1 MALTPINIGIQTRM
15 TAGIAL
21 VASLLVLAVGW
32 YWTSHEEDELM
43 ASLRQRESRMAGLIE
58 RSFAGPI
65 WNLDHVAIENL
76 LDAVMADPE
85 VQAIELQ
92 GLGLHGGKTQRVRS
106 RPASGPDSEQLRREF
121 GITYQPAVD
130 APGTQ
135 VATAVLVYTR
145 ELIDEQISRTR
156 LFVVE
161 LLAVVMAGI
170 VIASSLLVHFLVRRP
185 VARLGA
191 LAQRVAKGDLGAQ
204 EPVERGDEIGEL
216 TKRFNAMSLKLRSA
230 ADQVQLSSDG
240 LRASEAR
247 YRSLFENATE
257 GIFQADA
264 QGRMLGMN
272 RAFTQMLGLGS
283 GVQSPVGRRL
293 RELTGIGRR
302 EMLRVAAVLNEQG
315 KIQQAQ
321 LQLRGAGGRP
331 LWVELNAH
339 WVEAEGGDGGRGQR
353 RIEGMVSDISLRRQA
368 EAELTRHRDHL
379 EDLVAERTAELQE
392 AKARAEAANFAKGRF
407 LATMSHE
414 FRTPLN
420 AILGF
425 TQLMQMDATIPAGQ
439 QAKLQLMRD
448 SGLHLLELINDVLDM
463 ASIEAGKVS
472 LKPAL
477 VDLRALLDMA
487 CDSVRLRAEQK
498 ELDFSLAVDATLPA
512 RVVVDGQR
520 LRQVLL
526 NLLANAV
533 KFTDTGSVQLA
544 ARVVAQDATQ
554 VRLSLEIIDTGIG
567 MTPAQQ
573 ARLFQAFEQVS
584 DASRHLGG
592 TGLGLS
598 ISQQLVRLMGSQI
611 VVQSTA
617 GQGSTF
623 SFELRLPLA

>member
-1 MALTPINIGIQTRM
+1 MKLGIQARL

-32 YWTSHEEDELM
+32 YWTTHEEAELM
-43 ASLRQRESRMAGLIE
+43 AGLNQRETRMAGLIE
-58 RSFAGPI
+58 RGFAGPI

-85 VQAIELQ
+85 VHAIELK
-92 GLGLHGGKTQRVRS
+92 GLGLRGGLARRE
-106 RPASGPDSEQLRREF
+106 RGAADAAEAAGARLRREF
-121 GITYQPAVD
+121 AITYQPAAD
-130 APGTQ
+130 TEGTP
-135 VATAVLVYTR
+135 VATAVLVFSR
-145 ELIDEQISRTR
+145 ELVDGQIQRTR
-156 LFVVE
+156 LFVIQ
-161 LLAVVMAGI
+161 LLAVVVAGI
-170 VIASSLLVHFLVRRP
+170 VIASFLLVHWLVRRP

-191 LAQRVAKGDLGAQ
+191 LAQRVAMGDLGAQ
-204 EPVERGDEIGEL
+204 ETIERGDEIGEL
-216 TKRFNAMSLKLRSA
+216 TARFNAMSLKLRSA
-230 ADQVQLSSDG
+230 ADQVQLSSEG

-264 QGRMLGMN
+264 HGRVLRVN
-272 RAFTQMLGLGS
+272 HAFTQMLGLGA
-283 GVQSPVGRRL
+283 QSPAGRRL
-293 RELTGIGRR
+293 RELTGIDRD
-302 EMLRVAAVLNEQG
+302 EMHRVAAVLNEQG

-321 LQLRGAGGRP
+321 LQLRSASGRP

-339 WVEAEGGDGGRGQR
+339 WVEADGLGGQCRV
-353 RIEGMVSDISLRRQA
+353 EGMVSDISRRRQA
-368 EAELTRHRDHL
+368 EAELTRHRNHL
-379 EDLVAERTAELQE
+379 EELVAERTTELSE
-392 AKARAEAANFAKGRF
+392 AKLRAEAANQAKGRF

-425 TQLMQMDATIPAGQ
+425 TQLMQMDASIPAGP

-463 ASIEAGKVS
+463 ASIEAGKVR
-472 LKPAL
+472 LKPSA

-487 CDSVRLRAEQK
+487 SDSVRLRAEQK
-498 ELDFSLAVDATLPA
+498 GLAFELDIDARLPLL
-512 RVVVDGQR
+512 VMVDGQR

-533 KFTDTGSVQLA
+533 KFTDSGSVQLS
-544 ARVVAQDATQ
+544 ARVVEQDGAHM
-554 VRLSLEIIDTGIG
+554 RLRLAVSDTGIG

-611 VVQSTA
+611 LVQSTA
-617 GQGSTF
+617 GQGSSF
-623 SFELRLPLA
+623 AFELSVPLA

>member
-1 MALTPINIGIQTRM
+1 MALAPMSMGIQTRL

-43 ASLRQRESRMAGLIE
+43 QALRQREARMAGLVE
-58 RSFAGPI
+58 RGFAGPI

-85 VQAIELQ
+85 VYAIELK
-92 GLGLHGGKTQRVRS
+92 GLGLRGGLAKRQRE
-106 RPASGPDSEQLRREF
+106 RPASGPLRREF
-121 GITYQPAVD
+121 DITYQPAVD

-135 VATAVLVYTR
+135 VASAVLTFTR
-145 ELIDEQISRTR
+145 ELVDEQIRRTR

-161 LLAVVMAGI
+161 LLAVVVVGI
-170 VIASSLLVHFLVRRP
+170 VIASSLMVHFLVRRP

-204 EPVERGDEIGEL
+204 ERVERADEIGEL
-216 TKRFNAMSLKLRSA
+216 TTRFNAMSLKLRSA
-230 ADQVQLSSDG
+230 SDQVQLSSQG

-264 QGRMLGMN
+264 DGRVLSMN
-272 RAFTQMLGLGS
+272 RAFTQMLGLGAL
-283 GVQSPVGRRL
+283 SPVGRRL
-293 RELTGIGRR
+293 RELTGIDRDEMRR
-302 EMLRVAAVLNEQG
+302 VSDVMNEQG
-315 KIQQAQ
+315 KIQQCQ

-339 WVEAEGGDGGRGQR
+339 WVDADGGQR

-379 EDLVAERTAELQE
+379 EELVAERTAELSE
-392 AKARAEAANFAKGRF
+392 AKLRAEAANQAKGRF

-425 TQLMQMDATIPAGQ
+425 TQLMQMDAGVPAAQ
-439 QAKLQLMRD
+439 QTRLQLMRD

-472 LKPAL
+472 LKPAPA
-477 VDLRALLDMA
+477 DLRALLDMA

-498 ELDFSLAVDATLPA
+498 NLAFLLDVDPRLPPQA
-512 RVVVDGQR
+512 LVDGQR

-526 NLLANAV
+526 NLLSNAV
-533 KFTDTGSVQLA
+533 KFTDSGSVRLA
-544 ARVVAQDATQ
+544 VDVIEPPQAGHARLRFEVT
-554 VRLSLEIIDTGIG
+554 DTGIG

-611 VVQSTA
+611 LVQSTA
-617 GQGSTF
+617 GQGSSF
-623 SFELRLPLA
+623 VFELRVSVV

>member
-1 MALTPINIGIQTRM
+1 MALPPLNIGIQTRL

-21 VASLLVLAVGW
+21 VASLLVLVVGW
-32 YWTSHEEDELM
+32 TWTSYEEDELM
-43 ASLRQRESRMAGLIE
+43 QALRQREARMAGLVE
-58 RSFAGPI
+58 RGFAGPI

-85 VQAIELQ
+85 VHAIELK
-92 GLGLHGGKTQRVRS
+92 GLGLRGGQ
-106 RPASGPDSEQLRREF
+106 GRRERDHPAVGPLRSEF
-121 GITYQPAVD
+121 PITYQPAAD
-130 APGTQ
+130 APGAQ
-135 VATAVLVYTR
+135 VASAVLTFTR
-145 ELIDEQISRTR
+145 DRVDEQIRRTR

-161 LLAVVMAGI
+161 LLAVVVVGI
-170 VIASSLLVHFLVRRP
+170 VVASSLLVHWLVRRP
-185 VARLGA
+185 VARLGR
-191 LAQRVAKGDLGAQ
+191 LAQRVAAGDLGAQ
-204 EPVERGDEIGEL
+204 ERVERLDEIGEL
-216 TKRFNAMSLKLRSA
+216 TTRFNAMSLKLRSA
-230 ADQVQLSSDG
+230 ADQVQISSQG

-264 QGRMLGMN
+264 DGRVLGMN
-272 RAFTQMLGLGS
+272 RAFTQMLGLGT
-283 GVQSPVGRRL
+283 QSPVGRRL
-293 RELTGIGRR
+293 RELTGLGRR
-302 EMLRVAAVLNEQG
+302 DMVRVATLLNEQG
-315 KIQQAQ
+315 KVQQAQ
-321 LQLRGAGGRP
+321 LQLRDSAGRSV
-331 LWVELNAH
+331 WVELSAH
-339 WVEAEGGDGGRGQR
+339 WVEGEGGQR
-353 RIEGMVSDISLRRQA
+353 RIEGMVMDISLRRQA

-379 EDLVAERTAELQE
+379 EDLVAERTAELSE
-392 AKARAEAANFAKGRF
+392 AKLRAEAANQAKGRF

-425 TQLMQMDATIPAGQ
+425 TQLMQMDVGVPAPQ
-439 QAKLQLMRD
+439 QGRLQLMRD

-472 LKPAL
+472 LKPTPA
-477 VDLRALLDMA
+477 DLRALLDMA

-498 ELDFSLAVDATLPA
+498 NLSFALDIDPCLPTQ
-512 RVVVDGQR
+512 VLVDGQR

-526 NLLANAV
+526 NLLSNAV
-533 KFTDTGSVQLA
+533 KFTDSGSVSLTTC
-544 ARVVAQDATQ
+544 VVEPPQAGH
-554 VRLSLEIIDTGIG
+554 VRLRFGVTDSGIG

-584 DASRHLGG
+584 EASRHLGG

-611 VVQSTA
+611 LVQSTA
-617 GQGSTF
+617 GQGSSF

>member
-1 MALTPINIGIQTRM
+1 M
-15 TAGIAL
+15 
-21 VASLLVLAVGW
+21 
-32 YWTSHEEDELM
+32 
-43 ASLRQRESRMAGLIE
+43 RQRETRMAGLIE
-58 RSFAGPI
+58 RGFAGPI

-85 VQAIELQ
+85 VHAIELK
-92 GLGLHGGKTQRVRS
+92 GLGLRGGQGRRE
-106 RPASGPDSEQLRREF
+106 RDHPATGALRREF
-121 GITYQPAVD
+121 PITYQPAAD
-130 APGTQ
+130 APGAQ
-135 VATAVLVYTR
+135 VASAVLTFTR
-145 ELIDEQISRTR
+145 DRVDEQIRRTR

-161 LLAVVMAGI
+161 LLAVVVVGI
-170 VIASSLLVHFLVRRP
+170 VLASSLLVHWLVRRP
-185 VARLGA
+185 VARLGK
-191 LAQRVAKGDLGAQ
+191 LAQRVAAGDLGAQ
-204 EPVERGDEIGEL
+204 EQVERLDEIGEL
-216 TKRFNAMSLKLRSA
+216 TTRFNAMSLKLRSA
-230 ADQVQLSSDG
+230 ADQVQLSSQG

-264 QGRMLGMN
+264 DGRVLGMN
-272 RAFTQMLGLGS
+272 RAFTQMLGLGT
-283 GVQSPVGRRL
+283 QNPVGRRL
-293 RELTGIGRR
+293 RELTGLGRR
-302 EMLRVAAVLNEQG
+302 DLVRVATLLNEQG
-315 KIQQAQ
+315 QVQQAQ
-321 LQLRGAGGRP
+321 LQLRDAAGRP
-331 LWVELNAH
+331 LWVELSAH
-339 WVEAEGGDGGRGQR
+339 WVEGEGGQR
-353 RIEGMVSDISLRRQA
+353 RIEGMVMDISLRRQA

-379 EDLVAERTAELQE
+379 EDLVDERTAELSE
-392 AKARAEAANFAKGRF
+392 AKLRAEAANQAKGRF

-425 TQLMQMDATIPAGQ
+425 TQLMQMDAGVPMPQ
-439 QAKLQLMRD
+439 QGRLQLMRD

-472 LKPAL
+472 LKPVP

-498 ELDFSLAVDATLPA
+498 GLVFALDVDPALPA
-512 RVVVDGQR
+512 QVLVDGQR

-526 NLLANAV
+526 NLLSNAV
-533 KFTDTGSVQLA
+533 KFTDSGTVTLTAG
-544 ARVVAQDATQ
+544 VVEPPQAGH
-554 VRLSLEIIDTGIG
+554 VRLRLGVTDSGIG

-584 DASRHLGG
+584 EASRHLGG

-611 VVQSTA
+611 LVQSTA
-617 GQGSTF
+617 GQGSSF

>member
-1 MALTPINIGIQTRM
+1 MDAEAGGQRMGLAPMSMGIQARL

-21 VASLLVLAVGW
+21 VASLLVLGVGW
-32 YWTSHEEDELM
+32 YWTAREEAELM
-43 ASLRQRESRMAGLIE
+43 DGLRQREARMAGLIE
-58 RSFAGPI
+58 RGFAGPI

-85 VQAIELQ
+85 VHAIELQ
-92 GLGLHGGKTQRVRS
+92 GLGLRGGRAQRQREQ
-106 RPASGPDSEQLRREF
+106 PASGPLRREF
-121 GITYQPAVD
+121 VIHYQPAAD
-130 APGTQ
+130 APGSQ
-135 VATAVLVYTR
+135 VASAVLTFRRDLV
-145 ELIDEQISRTR
+145 DEQIRRTR

-161 LLAVVMAGI
+161 LLGVVVIGI
-170 VIASSLLVHFLVRRP
+170 VIASSLMVHFLVRRP

-204 EPVERGDEIGEL
+204 EKVERDDEIGEL
-216 TKRFNAMSLKLRSA
+216 TTRFNAMSLKLRSA
-230 ADQVQLSSDG
+230 ADQVQLSSQG

-264 QGRMLGMN
+264 EGRVLSMN
-272 RAFTQMLGLGS
+272 RAFTQMLGLGA
-283 GVQSPVGRRL
+283 QSPVGRRL
-293 RELTGIGRR
+293 REVTGIAR
-302 EMLRVAAVLNEQG
+302 EEMQRVAAILNEQG
-315 KIQQAQ
+315 KVQQAQ
-321 LQLRGAGGRP
+321 VQLRGAGGRP
-331 LWVELNAH
+331 LWVEFNAH
-339 WVEAEGGDGGRGQR
+339 WVDGDGGQR

-379 EDLVAERTAELQE
+379 EELVAERTVELQE

-425 TQLMQMDATIPAGQ
+425 TQLMQMDPAIPSGQ

-472 LKPAL
+472 LKLAPA
-477 VDLRALLDMA
+477 DLRALIDMA

-498 ELDFSLAVDATLPA
+498 NLGFHIDIDPRLP
-512 RVVVDGQR
+512 VQVLVDGQR

-526 NLLANAV
+526 NLLSNAV
-533 KFTDTGSVQLA
+533 KFTDHGGVSLA
-544 ARVVAQDATQ
+544 ASLVEPPQAGH
-554 VRLSLEIIDTGIG
+554 VRLRFEVTDSGIG

-584 DASRHLGG
+584 DASRHVGG

-598 ISQQLVRLMGSQI
+598 ISQQLVKLMGSQI
-611 VVQSTA
+611 HVQSTA
-617 GQGSTF
+617 GQGSSF
-623 SFELRLPLA
+623 VFELKVAVA

>member
-1 MALTPINIGIQTRM
+1 MALAPMSMGIQTRL

-43 ASLRQRESRMAGLIE
+43 QALRQREARMAGLVE
-58 RSFAGPI
+58 RGFAGPI
-65 WNLDHVAIENL
+65 WNLDHVAVDNL
-76 LDAVMADPE
+76 LDAVMADQE
-85 VQAIELQ
+85 VHAIELR
-92 GLGLHGGKTQRVRS
+92 GLGLRGGV
-106 RPASGPDSEQLRREF
+106 ARRERAQPANGPLRQEF
-121 GITYQPAVD
+121 TISYQPAAD

-135 VATAVLVYTR
+135 VASAALTFTRDLV
-145 ELIDEQISRTR
+145 DEQIRRTR
-156 LFVVE
+156 FFVVE
-161 LLAVVMAGI
+161 LLAVVVVGI
-170 VIASSLLVHFLVRRP
+170 VIASSLLVHWLVRRP

-204 EPVERGDEIGEL
+204 EKVERADEIGEL
-216 TKRFNAMSLKLRSA
+216 TTRFNAMSLKLRSA
-230 ADQVQLSSDG
+230 ADQVQLSSEG

-264 QGRMLGMN
+264 QGRVLGMN

-283 GVQSPVGRRL
+283 QSPVGRRL
-293 RELTGIGRR
+293 REVTGLSRE
-302 EMLRVAAVLNEQG
+302 EMLRVAAVMREQG

-321 LQLRGAGGRP
+321 LQLRDAAGRP
-331 LWVELNAH
+331 VWVELSAH
-339 WVEAEGGDGGRGQR
+339 WVDAEGGQR

-379 EDLVAERTAELQE
+379 EELVAERTAELRE
-392 AKARAEAANFAKGRF
+392 AKARAEAANQAKGRF

-425 TQLMQMDATIPAGQ
+425 TQLMQMDAGVPAAQ
-439 QAKLQLMRD
+439 QTRLQLMRD

-472 LKPAL
+472 LKPAPA
-477 VDLRALLDMA
+477 DLRALLDMA

-498 ELDFSLAVDATLPA
+498 DLGFFVELDAGLPTQ
-512 RVVVDGQR
+512 VLVDGQR

-526 NLLANAV
+526 NLLSNAV
-533 KFTDTGSVQLA
+533 KFTDSGM
-544 ARVVAQDATQ
+544 
-554 VRLSLEIIDTGIG
+554 VRLAVAVQEPPQDGHARLRFEVADSGIG

-611 VVQSTA
+611 LVQSTA
-617 GQGSTF
+617 GQGSRF
-623 SFELRLPLA
+623 AFELQVTLA

>member
-1 MALTPINIGIQTRM
+1 MALTPMSIGIQTRL

-32 YWTSHEEDELM
+32 YWTTHEEAELM
-43 ASLRQRESRMAGLIE
+43 GSLRQREARMAGLIS
-58 RSFAGPI
+58 RGFAGPI

-85 VQAIELQ
+85 VHAIELK
-92 GLGLHGGKTQRVRS
+92 GLGLRGGQAKRGRDGV
-106 RPASGPDSEQLRREF
+106 ASGSLRREF
-121 GITYQPAVD
+121 AITYQPAAD
-130 APGTQ
+130 TPGTQ
-135 VATAVLVYTR
+135 VASAVLVFTR
-145 ELIDEQISRTR
+145 ELVDEQIGRTR

-161 LLAVVMAGI
+161 LLAVVVVGI
-170 VIASSLLVHFLVRRP
+170 VVASSLLAHWLVRRP
-185 VARLGA
+185 VLKLGA

-204 EPVERGDEIGEL
+204 ETVERGDEIGEL
-216 TKRFNAMSLKLRSA
+216 TMRFNAMSLKLRSA
-230 ADQVQLSSDG
+230 ADQVQLSSQG

-264 QGRMLGMN
+264 HGRVLSMN
-272 RAFTQMLGLGS
+272 RAFTQMLGLGA
-283 GVQSPVGRRL
+283 QSPVGRRL
-293 RELTGIGRR
+293 REVSGIDRD
-302 EMLRVAAVLNEQG
+302 EMQRVAAIMNEQG

-331 LWVELNAH
+331 LWVELSAH
-339 WVEAEGGDGGRGQR
+339 WVEAEGQR

-379 EDLVAERTAELQE
+379 EELVNERTAELSE
-392 AKARAEAANFAKGRF
+392 AKLRAESANQAKGRF

-425 TQLMQMDATIPAGQ
+425 TQLMQMDTAIAAPQ
-439 QAKLQLMRD
+439 QVKLQLMRD

-463 ASIEAGKVS
+463 ASIEAGKVL
-472 LKPAL
+472 LKPAA
-477 VDLRALLDMA
+477 VDLRALIDMA

-498 ELDFSLAVDATLPA
+498 GLAFALDIDA
-512 RVVVDGQR
+512 RVPTQVVADGQR

-526 NLLANAV
+526 NLLSNAV
-533 KFTDTGSVQLA
+533 KFTDSGNVRLA
-544 ARVVAQDATQ
+544 ARVVELDDSNAR
-554 VRLSLEIIDTGIG
+554 VRFEVSDSGIG

-598 ISQQLVRLMGSQI
+598 ISQQLVRLMGGQI
-611 VVQSTA
+611 LVQSTA
-617 GQGSTF
+617 GQGSSF
-623 SFELRLPLA
+623 VFELRLPLA

>member
-1 MALTPINIGIQTRM
+1 MGIQTRL

-43 ASLRQRESRMAGLIE
+43 QSLRQREARMAGMIE
-58 RSFAGPI
+58 RGFAGPI

-85 VQAIELQ
+85 VHAIELK
-92 GLGLHGGKTQRVRS
+92 GLGLRGGLAQRERKQA
-106 RPASGPDSEQLRREF
+106 ASSPLRREF
-121 GITYQPAVD
+121 AVTYQPAAE

-135 VATAVLVYTR
+135 VASAALTFTSDVV
-145 ELIDEQISRTR
+145 DEQIHRTR
-156 LFVVE
+156 VFVVE
-161 LLAVVMAGI
+161 LLAVVVIGI
-170 VIASSLLVHFLVRRP
+170 VIASSLMVHWLVRRP

-204 EPVERGDEIGEL
+204 EPVERNDEIGEL
-216 TKRFNAMSLKLRSA
+216 TTRFNAMSLKLRSA
-230 ADQVQLSSDG
+230 ADQVQLSSQG

-264 QGRMLGMN
+264 RGLVLSMN

-283 GVQSPVGRRL
+283 ISPVGRRL
-293 RELTGIGRR
+293 REVTGVARE
-302 EMLRVAAVLNEQG
+302 EMLRVAAVMREQG

-321 LQLRGAGGRP
+321 LQLHDAAGRP
-331 LWVELNAH
+331 VWVELNAH
-339 WVEAEGGDGGRGQR
+339 WVDAEGGQR

-379 EDLVAERTAELQE
+379 EELVAERTAELRE
-392 AKARAEAANFAKGRF
+392 AKARAEGANQAKGRF

-425 TQLMQMDATIPAGQ
+425 TQLMQMDTAVPAAQ
-439 QAKLQLMRD
+439 QTRLQLMRD

-472 LKPAL
+472 LKLGAT
-477 VDLRALLDMA
+477 DLRALLDMA

-498 ELDFSLAVDATLPA
+498 NLSFDLDVDARLP
-512 RVVVDGQR
+512 VQVLVDGQR

-526 NLLANAV
+526 NLLSNAV
-533 KFTDTGSVQLA
+533 KFTDGGMLRLA
-544 ARVVAQDATQ
+544 ATVVEPPQDGHA
-554 VRLSLEIIDTGIG
+554 RLRFEVSDSGIG

-584 DASRHLGG
+584 DASRRLGG

-598 ISQQLVRLMGSQI
+598 ISQQLVRLMGGQI
-611 VVQSTA
+611 LVQSTA
-617 GQGSTF
+617 GQGSSF
-623 SFELRLPLA
+623 VFELRVALA

>member
-1 MALTPINIGIQTRM
+1 MALRPIRLGIQVRL

-32 YWTSHEEDELM
+32 YWTTHEEASLM
-43 ASLRQRESRMAGLIE
+43 EGLRQREERMARLIE
-58 RSFAGPI
+58 RGFAGPI

-85 VQAIELQ
+85 VHAIELT
-92 GLGLHGGKTQRVRS
+92 GLGLRGGQARRG
-106 RPASGPDSEQLRREF
+106 REAPAGGPLRREF
-121 GITYQPAVD
+121 PITYQPAAD
-130 APGTQ
+130 TPGTQ
-135 VATAVLVYTR
+135 VGMATLVFTR
-145 ELIDEQISRTR
+145 DRVDEQIRRTR
-156 LFVVE
+156 LFVVQI
-161 LLAVVMAGI
+161 LGVVVAGI
-170 VIASSLLVHFLVRRP
+170 VLASGLLVHFLVRRP
-185 VARLGA
+185 VSRLGA

-204 EPVERGDEIGEL
+204 ETVERGDEIGEL
-216 TKRFNAMSLKLRSA
+216 TMRFNAMSLKLRSA
-230 ADQVQLSSDG
+230 ADQVQLSSEG

-264 QGRMLGMN
+264 DGRVLSMN
-272 RAFTQMLGLGS
+272 RAFTQMLGLGA
-283 GVQSPVGRRL
+283 QSPVGQRL
-293 RELTGIGRR
+293 RDVTGIER
-302 EMLRVAAVLNEQG
+302 EEFSRIVSVMDELG
-315 KIQQAQ
+315 KVQQAQ
-321 LQLRGAGGRP
+321 LQLHGPGGRP
-331 LWVELNAH
+331 VWVELNAH
-339 WVEAEGGDGGRGQR
+339 WVEGEGGQR

-379 EDLVAERTAELQE
+379 EELVAERTAELSE
-392 AKARAEAANFAKGRF
+392 AKLRAEAANQAKGRF

-425 TQLMQMDATIPAGQ
+425 TQLLQMDPGMAAGP

-448 SGLHLLELINDVLDM
+448 SGQHLLELINDVLDM

-472 LKPAL
+472 LKPST

-487 CDSVRLRAEQK
+487 GDSVRLRAEQK
-498 ELDFSLAVDATLPA
+498 GLAYSLEVDPRLPTH
-512 RVVVDGQR
+512 VMIDGQR

-526 NLLANAV
+526 NLLSNAV
-533 KFTDTGSVQLA
+533 KFTDTGSVQLS
-544 ARVVAQDATQ
+544 ARIVEEAPGQ
-554 VRLSLEIIDTGIG
+554 VRLRLEVADTGIG

-573 ARLFQAFEQVS
+573 ALLFQAFEQVS

-611 VVQSTA
+611 LVHSSE

-623 SFELRLPLA
+623 SFELNMPLA

>member
-1 MALTPINIGIQTRM
+1 MALKPIGIGIQTRL

-32 YWTSHEEDELM
+32 YWTTHEEAELM
-43 ASLRQRESRMAGLIE
+43 AGLRQREARMAGLIE
-58 RSFAGPI
+58 RGFAGPI

-85 VQAIELQ
+85 VHAIELI
-92 GLGLHGGKTQRVRS
+92 GLGLRGGQAKRTRDT
-106 RPASGPDSEQLRREF
+106 PAIGPLRREF
-121 GITYQPAVD
+121 DISYQPAAD
-130 APGTQ
+130 AAGSQ
-135 VATAVLVYTR
+135 VASAVLVFTS
-145 ELIDEQISRTR
+145 ELVEEQIHRTR
-156 LFVVE
+156 LFVVQ
-161 LLAVVMAGI
+161 LLAVVVAGI
-170 VIASSLLVHFLVRRP
+170 VIASSLLVHWLVRRP

-204 EPVERGDEIGEL
+204 ETVERADEIGEL
-216 TKRFNAMSLKLRSA
+216 TMRFNAMSLKLRSA

-264 QGRMLGMN
+264 HGRVLSMN
-272 RAFTQMLGLGS
+272 RALTQMLGLGT
-283 GVQSPVGRRL
+283 QNPVGRRL
-293 RELTGIGRR
+293 RELTGIQRR
-302 EMLRVAAVLNEQG
+302 EMHRVATVLSEQG

-321 LQLRGAGGRP
+321 LQLQTPSGRL

-339 WVEAEGGDGGRGQR
+339 WVETEGAGGQR

-379 EDLVAERTAELQE
+379 EELVAERTAELSE
-392 AKARAEAANFAKGRF
+392 AKQRAEAANFAKGRF

-425 TQLMQMDATIPAGQ
+425 TQLMQMDAAIPAGQ
-439 QAKLQLMRD
+439 QAKLQLMRE

-463 ASIEAGKVS
+463 ASIEAGKVL
-472 LKPAL
+472 LKHTA
-477 VDLRALLDMA
+477 VDLRALLDMTS
-487 CDSVRLRAEQK
+487 DSVRLRAEQK
-498 ELDFSLAVDATLPA
+498 ELVFELEVDPRLPH
-512 RVVVDGQR
+512 RVMVDGQR

-526 NLLANAV
+526 NLLSNAV
-533 KFTDTGSVQLA
+533 KFTDIGAVKLSARIVEQEEGHVHLLLSVT
-544 ARVVAQDATQ
+544 D
-554 VRLSLEIIDTGIG
+554 SGIG

-573 ARLFQAFEQVS
+573 SRLFQAFEQVA

-611 VVQSTA
+611 VAHSVA
-617 GQGSTF
+617 GEGSTF
-623 SFELRLPLA
+623 SFELRVAVA

>member
-1 MALTPINIGIQTRM
+1 MALTPISLGIQARL

-21 VASLLVLAVGW
+21 VTSLLVLAVGW
-32 YWTSHEEDELM
+32 YWTSHEEAELM
-43 ASLRQRESRMAGLIE
+43 GALQQREARMAGLIE
-58 RSFAGPI
+58 RGFAGPI

-85 VQAIELQ
+85 VRAIELR
-92 GLGLHGGKTQRVRS
+92 GLGLRNGLARR
-106 RPASGPDSEQLRREF
+106 GPEVAAGEPLRREF
-121 GITYQPAVD
+121 AISYQPAAD
-130 APGTQ
+130 AAGTQ
-135 VATAVLVYTR
+135 VASAVLAFSR
-145 ELIDEQISRTR
+145 EQVDEQIQRTR

-161 LLAVVMAGI
+161 LLAVVVVGI
-170 VIASSLLVHFLVRRP
+170 VMASSLLVQFLVRRP
-185 VARLGA
+185 VQRLGA

-204 EPVERGDEIGEL
+204 APVERGDEIGEL
-216 TKRFNAMSLKLRSA
+216 TMRFNAMSLKLRSA
-230 ADQVQLSSDG
+230 ADQVQLSSAG

-264 QGRMLGMN
+264 EGHVLGMN
-272 RAFTQMLGLGS
+272 RALTQMLGLGP
-283 GVQSPVGRRL
+283 QSPVGRRL
-293 RELTGIGRR
+293 HELCGLDRE
-302 EMLRVAAVLNEQG
+302 EMRRVAAIMSGQG
-315 KIQQAQ
+315 KVQQ
-321 LQLRGAGGRP
+321 LQLQLLGADGRP

-339 WVEAEGGDGGRGQR
+339 WVEGEGGR
-353 RIEGMVSDISLRRQA
+353 RRVEGMVSDISQRREA
-368 EAELTRHRDHL
+368 EAELARHREHL
-379 EDLVAERTAELQE
+379 EELVAERTAELSE
-392 AKARAEAANFAKGRF
+392 AKLRAEAANQAKGRF

-425 TQLMQMDATIPAGQ
+425 TQLMQMDAAIPPGQ

-472 LKPAL
+472 LKPAA

-487 CDSVRLRAEQK
+487 GDSVRLRAEQK
-498 ELDFSLAVDATLPA
+498 HLAFGLDVDAQLPH
-512 RVVVDGQR
+512 RVMVDGQR

-526 NLLANAV
+526 NLLSNAV
-533 KFTDTGSVQLA
+533 KFTDAGSVRLL
-544 ARVVAQDATQ
+544 ARVVEQDDAR
-554 VRLSLEIIDTGIG
+554 VRLLFAVTDTGIG

-573 ARLFQAFEQVS
+573 ARLFQAFEQVA
-584 DASRHLGG
+584 DDSRHLGG

-611 VVQSTA
+611 LVDSAA
-617 GQGSTF
+617 GQGSRF
-623 SFELRLPLA
+623 EFELSLPLA

>member
-1 MALTPINIGIQTRM
+1 MAMAPLTFGIQTRL

-21 VASLLVLAVGW
+21 VASLVVLAVGW
-32 YWTSHEEDELM
+32 TWTAHEEEEL
-43 ASLRQRESRMAGLIE
+43 LRALDQRQTRMAGLIE
-58 RSFAGPI
+58 RGFAGAI

-85 VQAIELQ
+85 VHTIELHGM
-92 GLGLHGGKTQRVRS
+92 GLRGGV
-106 RPASGPDSEQLRREF
+106 ARRERDQPANGPVTREF
-121 GITYQPAVD
+121 SIAYQPTVD
-130 APGTQ
+130 ARGDP
-135 VATAVLVYTR
+135 VATAVLTFTR
-145 ELIDEQISRTR
+145 DLVDEQLHRTR

-161 LLAVVMAGI
+161 LLAVVVVGI
-170 VIASSLLVHFLVRRP
+170 VVASWWLVRWLVCKP

-204 EPVERGDEIGEL
+204 EAVERHDEIGEL
-216 TKRFNAMSLKLRSA
+216 TMRFNAMSLKLRSA
-230 ADQVQLSSDG
+230 SDQVQLSSEG

-264 QGRMLGMN
+264 SGRVLSMN
-272 RAFTQMLGLGS
+272 RAFTQMLGLGA
-283 GVQSPVGRRL
+283 QSPVGRRL
-293 RELTGIGRR
+293 REVTGIDRE
-302 EMLRVAAVLNEQG
+302 EMLRVSEIMSQQG
-315 KIQQAQ
+315 KVQQAQ

-339 WVEAEGGDGGRGQR
+339 WVETEGGER
-353 RIEGMVSDISLRRQA
+353 RIEGMVSDISLRHQA

-379 EDLVAERTAELQE
+379 EDLVAERTAELSE
-392 AKARAEAANFAKGRF
+392 AKLRAEAANQAKGRF

-425 TQLMQMDATIPAGQ
+425 TQLMQMDAAVPAAQ
-439 QAKLQLMRD
+439 QLRLQLMRD

-472 LKPAL
+472 LKP
-477 VDLRALLDMA
+477 VRTDLLGLLELA
-487 CDSVRLRAEQK
+487 SDSVRLRAEQK
-498 ELDFSLAVDATLPA
+498 GLSFLHDVDAQLPA
-512 RVVVDGQR
+512 QVVADGQR

-526 NLLANAV
+526 NLLSNAV
-533 KFTDTGSVQLA
+533 KFTDAGT
-544 ARVVAQDATQ
+544 
-554 VRLSLEIIDTGIG
+554 VRLSASVVEAAQDGGPVRLRFEVADTGIG

-584 DASRHLGG
+584 EDSRHLGG

-598 ISQQLVRLMGSQI
+598 ISQQLVRLMGGQI
-611 VVQSTA
+611 VVQSTS
-617 GQGSTF
+617 GQGSSF

>member
-1 MALTPINIGIQTRM
+1 MALTPINLGIQARL

-32 YWTSHEEDELM
+32 YWTTHEEAELM
-43 ASLRQRESRMAGLIE
+43 AGLRQREARMAGLIE
-58 RSFAGPI
+58 RGFAGPI

-85 VQAIELQ
+85 VHAIELK
-92 GLGLHGGKTQRVRS
+92 GLGLRGGQAKRGRD
-106 RPASGPDSEQLRREF
+106 ASAPSPGQLRREF
-121 GITYQPAVD
+121 TITYQPAAD
-130 APGTQ
+130 TAGTQ
-135 VATAVLVYTR
+135 VASAVLVFTSD
-145 ELIDEQISRTR
+145 LVDGQIQRTR

-161 LLAVVMAGI
+161 LLAVVVIGI
-170 VIASSLLVHFLVRRP
+170 VIASSLLVHWLVRRP

-204 EPVERGDEIGEL
+204 ETVERGDEIGEL
-216 TKRFNAMSLKLRSA
+216 TMRFNAMSLKLRSA
-230 ADQVQLSSDG
+230 ADQVQLSSEG

-257 GIFQADA
+257 GVFQADA
-264 QGRMLGMN
+264 DGRVLSMN

-283 GVQSPVGRRL
+283 QSPVGHLL
-293 RELTGIGRR
+293 RDVTGIERS
-302 EMLRVAAVLNEQG
+302 EMRRVAAVMNEQG
-315 KIQQAQ
+315 KIQQCQ
-321 LQLRGAGGRP
+321 LQLRGAAGRP

-339 WVEAEGGDGGRGQR
+339 WVEGEGGQR

-379 EDLVAERTAELQE
+379 EELVNERTAELSE
-392 AKARAEAANFAKGRF
+392 AKLRAESANQAKGRF

-425 TQLMQMDATIPAGQ
+425 TQLMQMDAAIPANQ

-472 LKPAL
+472 LKAAP
-477 VDLRALLDMA
+477 VDLRALVDMA
-487 CDSVRLRAEQK
+487 CDNVRLRAEQK
-498 ELDFSLAVDATLPA
+498 GLVFSVDTDA
-512 RVVVDGQR
+512 RVPATVVADGQR

-526 NLLANAV
+526 NLLSNAV
-533 KFTDTGSVQLA
+533 KFTDSGSVQLTT
-544 ARVVAQDATQ
+544 RVVELDAAHT
-554 VRLSLEIIDTGIG
+554 RLRFEVNDSGIG

-611 VVQSTA
+611 LVQSTA
-617 GQGSTF
+617 GQGSSF
-623 SFELRLPLA
+623 VFELRLPLA

>member
-1 MALTPINIGIQTRM
+1 MALAPLTIGIQTRL

-32 YWTSHEEDELM
+32 TWTSYEGDELM
-43 ASLRQRESRMAGLIE
+43 QALRQREARMAGLIE
-58 RSFAGPI
+58 RGFAGPI

-85 VQAIELQ
+85 VHAIELK
-92 GLGLHGGKTQRVRS
+92 GLGLRGGQSKRERDH
-106 RPASGPDSEQLRREF
+106 AANGPLVREF
-121 GITYQPAVD
+121 AITYQPTAD
-130 APGTQ
+130 APGVQ
-135 VATAVLVYTR
+135 VASAVLTFTR
-145 ELIDEQISRTR
+145 DRVDEQIRRTR
-156 LFVVE
+156 VFVVE
-161 LLAVVMAGI
+161 LLAVVVIGI
-170 VIASSLLVHFLVRRP
+170 VMATSLLVHWLVRRP

-191 LAQRVAKGDLGAQ
+191 LAQRVAAGDLGAQ
-204 EPVERGDEIGEL
+204 EKVERTDEIGEL
-216 TKRFNAMSLKLRSA
+216 TTRFNAMSLKLRSA

-264 QGRMLGMN
+264 DARVLGMN
-272 RAFTQMLGLGS
+272 RAFTQMLGLGT
-283 GVQSPVGRRL
+283 QSPVGRRL
-293 RELTGIGRR
+293 GEVTGLDRD
-302 EMLRVAAVLNEQG
+302 EMQRVAAIMNEQG
-315 KIQQAQ
+315 KVQQAQ
-321 LQLRGAGGRP
+321 LQLRSATGRP
-331 LWVELNAH
+331 LWVELSAH
-339 WVEAEGGDGGRGQR
+339 WVDAEGGRR
-353 RIEGMVSDISLRRQA
+353 RIEGMVIDISLRRQA

-379 EDLVAERTAELQE
+379 EELVAERTAELSE
-392 AKARAEAANFAKGRF
+392 AKLRAEAANQAKGRF

-425 TQLMQMDATIPAGQ
+425 TQLMQMDAGVPAAQ
-439 QAKLQLMRD
+439 KTRLQLMRD

-472 LKPAL
+472 LKPTP

-498 ELDFSLAVDATLPA
+498 NLSFALDLDPRLPA
-512 RVVVDGQR
+512 CVVADGQR

-533 KFTDTGSVQLA
+533 KFTDSGTVTLTA
-544 ARVVAQDATQ
+544 AVTEAPEGGH
-554 VRLSLEIIDTGIG
+554 VRLRLGVTDSGIG

-584 DASRHLGG
+584 EASRHLGG

-598 ISQQLVRLMGSQI
+598 ISQQLVRLMGGQI
-611 VVQSTA
+611 LVQSSA
-617 GQGSTF
+617 GQGSSF
-623 SFELRLPLA
+623 SFELRFPLV

>member
-1 MALTPINIGIQTRM
+1 MALAPMSMGIQTRL

-43 ASLRQRESRMAGLIE
+43 QALRQREARMAGLVE
-58 RSFAGPI
+58 RGFAGPI
-65 WNLDHVAIENL
+65 WNLDHVAVDNL
-76 LDAVMADPE
+76 LDAVMADQE
-85 VQAIELQ
+85 VHAIELR
-92 GLGLHGGKTQRVRS
+92 GLGLRGGV
-106 RPASGPDSEQLRREF
+106 ARRERTQPANGPLRQEF
-121 GITYQPAVD
+121 TISYQPAAD

-135 VATAVLVYTR
+135 VASAALTFTRDLV
-145 ELIDEQISRTR
+145 DEQIRRTR
-156 LFVVE
+156 FFVVE
-161 LLAVVMAGI
+161 LLAVVVVGI
-170 VIASSLLVHFLVRRP
+170 VIASSLLVHWLVRRP

-204 EPVERGDEIGEL
+204 EKVERADEIGEL
-216 TKRFNAMSLKLRSA
+216 TTRFNAMSLKLRSA
-230 ADQVQLSSDG
+230 ADQVQLSSEG

-247 YRSLFENATE
+247 YRSLLENATE

-264 QGRMLGMN
+264 QGRVLGMN

-283 GVQSPVGRRL
+283 QSPVGRRL
-293 RELTGIGRR
+293 REVTGVPRE
-302 EMLRVAAVLNEQG
+302 EMLRVAAVMREQG

-321 LQLRGAGGRP
+321 LQLRDAAGRP
-331 LWVELNAH
+331 VWVELSAH
-339 WVEAEGGDGGRGQR
+339 WVDAEGGQR

-379 EDLVAERTAELQE
+379 EELVAERTAELRE
-392 AKARAEAANFAKGRF
+392 AKARAEAANQANGRF

-425 TQLMQMDATIPAGQ
+425 TQLMQMDAGVPAAQ
-439 QAKLQLMRD
+439 QTRLQLMRD

-472 LKPAL
+472 LKPAPA
-477 VDLRALLDMA
+477 DLRALLDMA

-498 ELDFSLAVDATLPA
+498 DLGFFVELDAGLPTQ
-512 RVVVDGQR
+512 VLVDGQR

-526 NLLANAV
+526 NLLSNAV
-533 KFTDTGSVQLA
+533 KFTDSGM
-544 ARVVAQDATQ
+544 
-554 VRLSLEIIDTGIG
+554 VRLAVAVQEPPQDGHARLRFEVADSGIG

-611 VVQSTA
+611 LVQSTA
-617 GQGSTF
+617 GQGSRF
-623 SFELRLPLA
+623 AFELQVTLA

>member
-1 MALTPINIGIQTRM
+1 MALTPLTFGIQARL

-32 YWTSHEEDELM
+32 TWTAYEEEELVK
-43 ASLRQRESRMAGLIE
+43 ALRQREARMAGLIE
-58 RSFAGPI
+58 RGFAGPI

-85 VQAIELQ
+85 VHAIELK
-92 GLGLHGGKTQRVRS
+92 GLGLRNGLAKRERD
-106 RPASGPDSEQLRREF
+106 RRASGPLRSEF
-121 GITYQPAVD
+121 VIDYQPAAD
-130 APGTQ
+130 APGAQ
-135 VATAVLVYTR
+135 VATAVLTFTR
-145 ELIDEQISRTR
+145 DLVDEQVRRTR
-156 LFVVE
+156 VFVVE
-161 LLAVVMAGI
+161 LLAVVVVGI
-170 VIASSLLVHFLVRRP
+170 VIASSLLVHWLVRRP

-204 EPVERGDEIGEL
+204 EAVERDDEIGEL
-216 TKRFNAMSLKLRSA
+216 TTRFNAMSLKLRSA
-230 ADQVQLSSDG
+230 ADQVQLTAQG

-264 QGRMLGMN
+264 HGRVLSMN
-272 RAFTQMLGLGS
+272 QALTQMLGLDM
-283 GVQSPVGRRL
+283 QSPVGRRL
-293 RELTGIGRR
+293 REVAGIERD
-302 EMLRVAAVLNEQG
+302 EMLRVAAVMNEQG

-321 LQLRGAGGRP
+321 LQLRAKGSRP
-331 LWVELNAH
+331 LWVELSAH
-339 WVEAEGGDGGRGQR
+339 WVETEGGRR

-379 EDLVAERTAELQE
+379 EELVAERTAELQE
-392 AKARAEAANFAKGRF
+392 AKARAEAANFSKGRF

-425 TQLMQMDATIPAGQ
+425 TQLMQMDAAMPPAQ
-439 QAKLQLMRD
+439 QTRLQLMRD

-472 LKPAL
+472 LKLAAAD
-477 VDLRALLDMA
+477 VRGLLDMA

-498 ELDFSLAVDATLPA
+498 GLAFTVDIDAGLPTRA
-512 RVVVDGQR
+512 LVDGQR

-526 NLLANAV
+526 NLLSNAV
-533 KFTDTGSVQLA
+533 KFTDSGTVSLVV
-544 ARVVAQDATQ
+544 RVVEPPEAGQ
-554 VRLSLEIIDTGIG
+554 VRLRFEVSDSGIG

-611 VVQSTA
+611 LVQSTA
-617 GQGSTF
+617 GQGSSF
-623 SFELRLPLA
+623 SFELCVTLA

>member
-1 MALTPINIGIQTRM
+1 MALTPINLGIQARL

-32 YWTSHEEDELM
+32 YWTTHEEEELM
-43 ASLRQRESRMAGLIE
+43 ASLRQREARMAGLIE
-58 RSFAGPI
+58 RGFAGPI

-85 VQAIELQ
+85 VHAIELK
-92 GLGLHGGKTQRVRS
+92 GLGLRGGQAKRG
-106 RPASGPDSEQLRREF
+106 RPESASGPASVLLRREF
-121 GITYQPAVD
+121 GITYQPAAD
-130 APGTQ
+130 TPGTQ
-135 VATAVLVYTR
+135 VASAVLVFR
-145 ELIDEQISRTR
+145 RDLVDEQIGRTR
-156 LFVVE
+156 VFVVE
-161 LLAVVMAGI
+161 LLAVVVVGI
-170 VIASSLLVHFLVRRP
+170 VIASSLLVHWLVRRP

-204 EPVERGDEIGEL
+204 ETVERGDEIGEL
-216 TKRFNAMSLKLRSA
+216 TMRFNAMSLKLRSA
-230 ADQVQLSSDG
+230 ADQVQLSSAG

-257 GIFQADA
+257 GIFQTDA
-264 QGRMLGMN
+264 RGCVLSMN

-283 GVQSPVGRRL
+283 QSPVGRRL
-293 RELTGIGRR
+293 RELSGIDRV
-302 EMLRVAAVLNEQG
+302 EMQRVVAVMNEKG

-321 LQLRGAGGRP
+321 LLLRGAGGKP

-339 WVEAEGGDGGRGQR
+339 WVEAEGAEGGGGQR
-353 RIEGMVSDISLRRQA
+353 RIEGMVSDISRRRQA

-379 EDLVAERTAELQE
+379 EELVNERTAELSE
-392 AKARAEAANFAKGRF
+392 AKLRAEGANQAKGRF

-425 TQLMQMDATIPAGQ
+425 TQLMQMDAAIPANQ

-472 LKPAL
+472 LKPAP
-477 VDLRALLDMA
+477 VDLRALVDMA

-498 ELDFSLAVDATLPA
+498 GLAFTVDTDARLPSQVIA
-512 RVVVDGQR
+512 DGQR

-526 NLLANAV
+526 NLLSNAV
-533 KFTDTGSVQLA
+533 KFTDSGGVQLTTRA
-544 ARVVAQDATQ
+544 VEREADHT
-554 VRLSLEIIDTGIG
+554 RLRFEVTDTGIG

-611 VVQSTA
+611 LVQSTA
-617 GQGSTF
+617 GQGSSF
-623 SFELRLPLA
+623 VFELRLPLA

>member
-1 MALTPINIGIQTRM
+1 MALAPMSMGIQTRL

-32 YWTSHEEDELM
+32 YWASHEEDELLQ
-43 ASLRQRESRMAGLIE
+43 ALRQRETRMAGMIE
-58 RSFAGPI
+58 RGFAGPI

-85 VQAIELQ
+85 VHAIELK
-92 GLGLHGGKTQRVRS
+92 GLGLRGGQAKRERAQ
-106 RPASGPDSEQLRREF
+106 PASGPLRREF
-121 GITYQPAVD
+121 AITYLPAAD

-135 VATAVLVYTR
+135 VASAVLTFTR
-145 ELIDEQISRTR
+145 DLVDEQTKRTR

-161 LLAVVMAGI
+161 LLAVVVVGI
-170 VIASSLLVHFLVRRP
+170 VIATSLLVHWLVRRP
-185 VARLGA
+185 VARLGS

-204 EPVERGDEIGEL
+204 ERVERDDEIGEL
-216 TKRFNAMSLKLRSA
+216 TTRFNAMSLKLRSA
-230 ADQVQLSSDG
+230 ADQVQLSSQG

-264 QGRMLGMN
+264 QGRVLSMN
-272 RAFTQMLGLGS
+272 RAFTQMLGLGTA
-283 GVQSPVGRRL
+283 SPVGRRL
-293 RELTGIGRR
+293 REVTGLSRE
-302 EMLRVAAVLNEQG
+302 EMLRVAAVLREQG

-321 LQLRGAGGRP
+321 LQLRDAAGRP
-331 LWVELNAH
+331 VWVELNAH
-339 WVEAEGGDGGRGQR
+339 WVDAEGGQR

-379 EDLVAERTAELQE
+379 EELVAERTAELRE
-392 AKARAEAANFAKGRF
+392 AKARAEAANQAKGRF

-425 TQLMQMDATIPAGQ
+425 TQLMQMDTGMPPGQ
-439 QAKLQLMRD
+439 HTRLQLMRD

-472 LKPAL
+472 LKPAPA
-477 VDLRALLDMA
+477 DLRALLDMA

-498 ELDFSLAVDATLPA
+498 GLNFDLEVDPGLPA
-512 RVVVDGQR
+512 QILVDGQR

-526 NLLANAV
+526 NLLSNAV
-533 KFTDTGSVQLA
+533 MFTDSG
-544 ARVVAQDATQ
+544 Q
-554 VRLSLEIIDTGIG
+554 VRLAAAVIEPPQGGHARLRFEVADSGIG

-611 VVQSTA
+611 LVQSTA
-617 GQGSTF
+617 GQGSSF
-623 SFELRLPLA
+623 VFELRVALA

>member
-1 MALTPINIGIQTRM
+1 MANAPMSMGIQARL
-15 TAGIAL
+15 TAGLAL

-32 YWTSHEEDELM
+32 AWTAYEEDQLLQ
-43 ASLRQRESRMAGLIE
+43 ALRQREVRMAAVVE
-58 RSFAGPI
+58 RGFAGPI
-65 WNLDHVAIENL
+65 WNLDHVAIDNL

-85 VQAIELQ
+85 VHGIELK
-92 GLGLHGGKTQRVRS
+92 GLGLRGGLARRERVE
-106 RPASGPDSEQLRREF
+106 PANGPVRREF
-121 GITYQPAVD
+121 PIVYEATAD
-130 APGTQ
+130 APGAE
-135 VATAVLVYTR
+135 VGTAVLTFTR
-145 ELIDEQISRTR
+145 DQVDEQIRRTQ
-156 LFVVE
+156 LFIVG
-161 LLAVVMAGI
+161 LLAVVLVGI
-170 VIASSLLVHFLVRRP
+170 VLASWLLVRWLVCRP
-185 VARLGA
+185 VVRLGA

-204 EPVERGDEIGEL
+204 ETVERDDEIGEL
-216 TKRFNAMSLKLRSA
+216 TARFNAMSLKLRSA
-230 ADQVQLSSDG
+230 ADQVQLSSEG

-264 QGRMLGMN
+264 KGCVLSMN
-272 RAFTQMLGLGS
+272 RAFTQMLGLGA
-283 GVQSPVGRRL
+283 QSLVGRRL
-293 RELTGIGRR
+293 REVTGIARE
-302 EMLRVAAVLNEQG
+302 EMLRVATVMSEQG

-321 LQLRGAGGRP
+321 LLLRGAGGRP

-339 WVEAEGGDGGRGQR
+339 WVEDEYGQR

-379 EDLVAERTAELQE
+379 EELVAERTAELRE
-392 AKARAEAANFAKGRF
+392 ATARAEAANHAKGRF

-425 TQLMQMDATIPAGQ
+425 TQLMQMDAAMPAPQ
-439 QAKLQLMRD
+439 QARLQLMRD

-472 LKPAL
+472 LKPAAA
-477 VDLRALLDMA
+477 DLRALIDMA

-498 ELDFSLAVDATLPA
+498 HLSFVLDVDPRLPA
-512 RVVVDGQR
+512 QVVVDGQR

-526 NLLANAV
+526 NLLSNAV
-533 KFTDTGSVQLA
+533 KFTDAGTVTLSAWIAGPQRPGEVQL
-544 ARVVAQDATQ
+544 RFEVVD
-554 VRLSLEIIDTGIG
+554 SGIG
-567 MTPAQQ
+567 MTMAQQ

-584 DASRHLGG
+584 DASRRLGG

-611 VVQSTA
+611 NVRSTA
-617 GQGSTF
+617 GQGSNF
-623 SFELRLPLA
+623 WFELSLVIA